1 MIMPTDTRKREGRGP
16 SPRKV
21 ARPPRKEQELLWA
34 KQLDYDVDAWE
45 PSLLERMAR
54 ASGRLQNR

>member
-1 MIMPTDTRKREGRGP
+1 MSTDKRKLNGHLANTEKRP
-16 SPRKV
+16 Q
-21 ARPPRKEQELLWA
+21 RPPREQESLWA

>member
-1 MIMPTDTRKREGRGP
+1 MSTDKRKSNGP
-16 SPRKV
+16 GASDEKPLSRQ
-21 ARPPRKEQELLWA
+21 RQEQKILLA

-45 PSLLERMAR
+45 PSLLERMLK

>member
-1 MIMPTDTRKREGRGP
+1 MSTDKRKLNGQPASTEKRP
-16 SPRKV
+16 Q
-21 ARPPRKEQELLWA
+21 PPRQEQESLWA